1 MNFGHYQS
9 PKLLGSSPPI
19 TNKHG
24 VSRELGQ
31 TSGDYLIYRQTL
43 GWSAKSK
50 IPDRLG
56 NFRHMKTRLKVWFL
70 KTRKLHLTSSGTAIM
85 AREIGKSSDVFT
97 TIYGSWIFDFF
108 RFLLS
113 SSAAD
118 MMIEP
123 EEVPEPMETTFTS
136 DQTAG
141 GEFLSLD
148 ELGKVLRQLALQGVI
163 QHSPLE
169 NVHLSLIFVII
180 KMARHVF

>member
-1 MNFGHYQS
+1 
-9 PKLLGSSPPI
+9 
-19 TNKHG
+19 
-24 VSRELGQ
+24 
-31 TSGDYLIYRQTL
+31 
-43 GWSAKSK
+43 
-50 IPDRLG
+50 
-56 NFRHMKTRLKVWFL
+56 
-70 KTRKLHLTSSGTAIM
+70 
-85 AREIGKSSDVFT
+85 
-97 TIYGSWIFDFF
+97 
-108 RFLLS
+108 
-113 SSAAD
+113 

-163 QHSPLE
+163 QYSPLE

>member
-1 MNFGHYQS
+1 
-9 PKLLGSSPPI
+9 
-19 TNKHG
+19 
-24 VSRELGQ
+24 
-31 TSGDYLIYRQTL
+31 
-43 GWSAKSK
+43 
-50 IPDRLG
+50 
-56 NFRHMKTRLKVWFL
+56 
-70 KTRKLHLTSSGTAIM
+70 
-85 AREIGKSSDVFT
+85 
-97 TIYGSWIFDFF
+97 
-108 RFLLS
+108 
-113 SSAAD
+113 

-180 KMARHVF
+180 KMARRFLKRVLFLILSYENNFSFTCK

>member
-1 MNFGHYQS
+1 M
-9 PKLLGSSPPI
+9 
-19 TNKHG
+19 
-24 VSRELGQ
+24 
-31 TSGDYLIYRQTL
+31 
-43 GWSAKSK
+43 
-50 IPDRLG
+50 
-56 NFRHMKTRLKVWFL
+56 FR
-70 KTRKLHLTSSGTAIM
+70 
-85 AREIGKSSDVFT
+85 
-97 TIYGSWIFDFF
+97 TIYGSWISDFF

-169 NVHLSLIFVII
+169 NVHQCCALRKTEGSPVL
-180 KMARHVF
+180 